1 MGQLASKEKN
11 GSVKVALILDE
22 SSDQS
27 APSDHAVHSTVSKLA
42 YPNFDSLEALS
53 TQSSNRH
60 DGNEQYDYE
69 TNYHSPDTYSVAS
82 STDFQQTKPGN
93 WKKVTLAQITE
104 ADDKKRVKIVD
115 IPGLKILPA
124 IRLYS
129 NITHMKINMAH
140 LRTLPP
146 EIGQLKR
153 LESLDLGQ
161 NLLETLPPTVGALC
175 NLRELCLSQN
185 RMTEV
190 PACVTKLTKLDS
202 LLLDYNLI
210 EQLPGDLSSLVH
222 LVHLN
227 ISGNPITVLPV
238 EISRLADLQKL
249 QTDGCPIIRKVIP
262 TSYNFPM
269 TLREICARIIV
280 RKNLVIPP
288 TTPPKLISYVVSY
301 RACSFCKGPYY
312 ESYVTRG
319 MQTDRGEGQILSL
332 EYRLC
337 SEHWKGESSRIL
349 TMFSEAPQ
357 TIRPLNI
364 IGSLDNKQ
372 DTLSNYFNGSFSMEF
387 SNETKQDNPAATR
400 VAVTVPASRKTLWRS
415 ISHLRKRLPS
425 QDLSPTMT
433 SRQTIDNGR
442 QSLNC
447 RIPTSVLENKTNAPP
462 SSAGNLMGPVH

>member
-1 MGQLASKEKN
+1 
-11 GSVKVALILDE
+11 
-22 SSDQS
+22 
-27 APSDHAVHSTVSKLA
+27 
-42 YPNFDSLEALS
+42 
-53 TQSSNRH
+53 
-60 DGNEQYDYE
+60 
-69 TNYHSPDTYSVAS
+69 
-82 STDFQQTKPGN
+82 
-93 WKKVTLAQITE
+93 
-104 ADDKKRVKIVD
+104 
-115 IPGLKILPA
+115 
-124 IRLYS
+124 
-129 NITHMKINMAH
+129 MAH

-146 EIGQLKR
+146 EIGQLKK
-153 LESLDLGQ
+153 LETLDLGQ
-161 NLLETLPPTVGALC
+161 NLLETLPVTVSDLC
-175 NLRELCLSQN
+175 NLRELRLSQN
-185 RMTEV
+185 RITEV
-190 PACVTKLTKLDS
+190 PVCVTKLTKLDS

-210 EQLPGDLSSLVH
+210 GQLPGELSSLVH
-222 LVHLN
+222 LVYLN

-262 TSYNFPM
+262 ASFNFPM
-269 TLREICARIIV
+269 TLQEICARTIV
-280 RKNLVIPP
+280 RKNVAIHQ
-288 TTPPKLISYVVSY
+288 TTPPKLISYISSY

-337 SEHWKGESSRIL
+337 TEHWKGESSRIL

-357 TIRPLNI
+357 IIKPLNL

-372 DTLSNYFNGSFSMEF
+372 DYQSNYFNHSFSMDF

-400 VAVTVPASRKTLWRS
+400 VAVTVPASRKTLWPS
-415 ISHLRKRLPS
+415 LSHLRKRQPS

-462 SSAGNLMGPVH
+462 SSARSLMGPVH